1 MRGEPGS
8 VVSRLVVRV
17 FPCMAAGCSM
27 TAWSGFHNHTG
38 FGDDPLATTTTRENV
53 AYKDICL
60 CAYRTDLLFNQEDPE
75 RFSMHDPVYCKR
87 RIGHSSLQ

>member
-17 FPCMAAGCSM
+17 FPRMAAGCSM
-27 TAWSGFHNHTG
+27 TAWSGFHNHAG

-53 AYKDICL
+53 A
-60 CAYRTDLLFNQEDPE
+60 
-75 RFSMHDPVYCKR
+75 
-87 RIGHSSLQ
+87 